1 MWPPPDEVPPGREAS
16 GEVLVCAVP
25 ARGMVSRVWGDD
37 WVASDD
43 WPRALGPP
51 AADPLATEIE
61 VVRAIRTG
69 QLHGLPHFH
78 TRPVNVMVF
87 HGPPRGELV

>member
-1 MWPPPDEVPPGREAS
+1 M
-16 GEVLVCAVP
+16 CAGDDCV
-25 ARGMVSRVWGDD
+25 ARGRVGVGSRGRLNADD
-37 WVASDD
+37 
-43 WPRALGPP
+43 
-51 AADPLATEIE
+51 ADLTKCFLTAGHWIG

-87 HGPPRGELV
+87 HGPRGELVWR